1 MLNRFCGC
9 THNVVCLLCMRF
21 SGTPLL
27 FVLGTQVK
35 KPGAATMDAS
45 VWGTVY
51 SRLHHNTHTL
61 QAKEPVC
68 TTISLKGMCLQ
79 A

>member
-9 THNVVCLLCMRF
+9 THDVVFLLCMRF

-27 FVLGTQVK
+27 FVLEMQVK

-51 SRLHHNTHTL
+51 S
-61 QAKEPVC
+61 VC
-68 TTISLKGMCLQ
+68 TTTHTHSRQRSLSAPQ
-79 A
+79 FP